1 MKILVVDD
9 CQTTRKLLGIYLKT
23 KGYDVAFAVNGLE
36 AIEKLSTDNIN
47 LVLSDLNMPYMDG
60 IELVSAIKSSPD
72 IAHIPVIMI
81 TTVADP
87 EDRQKAFAAG
97 ASGYLVKPVSAE
109 DISLNIR
116 HIIKNIFENE
126 GGAVND

>member
-23 KGYDVAFAVNGLE
+23 KGYDVVFAENGLE
-36 AIEKLSTDNIN
+36 AIEKLGTDNIN

-60 IELVSAIKSSPD
+60 MELVSAIKSTPGMS
-72 IAHIPVIMI
+72 HIPVIMI
-81 TTVADP
+81 TTEADP
-87 EDRQKAFAAG
+87 EEREKAFAAG
-97 ASGYLVKPVSAE
+97 ASGYLVKPVSAD

-126 GGAVND
+126 GGKVNG